1 MKMNNA
7 EFERSLDR
15 FRTFLKTE
23 PVLPLLSR
31 NLFFLRD
38 ENRVVDSVETDDGLR
53 CRTEGKRS
61 L

>member
-1 MKMNNA
+1 MNNA

-53 CRTEGKRS
+53 
-61 L
+61 